1 MGNLCLPSYPEFMDA
16 KTGTLTRDEVAVE
29 SQWDLTG
36 LYSSDD
42 VWASELTEF
51 EAGIEK
57 YASFAGTLAESALNL
72 KACLEFDMNFSRQ
85 LEKLYTFAHLKNDED
100 KTNSLY
106 QGNFEKVMRLV
117 NEASQASSF
126 IRSEIM
132 SIPDDKMSAFLADKE
147 LEFYRFHLEQVL
159 RYRDHTLSEKEEA
172 LLAASGEMGRGMRD
186 VFDMLDNAD
195 LQLGEIEDEN
205 GETVA
210 LTHGNFQSLL
220 QSYDRRV
227 RQDAFNTYYKAY
239 ESHQYTYST
248 LLAGSIKKDLFYSRA
263 KKFPSYRAK
272 ALFSE
277 NIPVEVYDNLIESVH
292 QNLDPLYK
300 YFDLR
305 KRLLKLDELHM
316 YDCSVPLVAD
326 MKWHMPFEKAVEEIQ
341 SALSPLGE
349 EYVEQLTRG
358 LSGDRWT
365 DRYEN
370 KGKRSGAYSS
380 GCYDSNPFI
389 LMNYREDNINSAY
402 TLAHEAGHSMH
413 SLYSR
418 KNQPYLYSDYTIFV
432 AEVASTFNEALL
444 TRHFLSQDIA
454 PDMRIYLI
462 CREIDNFRGTL
473 YRQTMFAEFEHQVYK
488 AMENHEPLTLEPFKK
503 IYKDLLERYFGPAM
517 VLDDCLSLE
526 CFRIP
531 HFYFSFYVYKY
542 ATGISA
548 AYALADRVTSGGE
561 TELNDYLGF
570 LKSGGSKYP
579 IDLLKSAGVDMLSPE
594 PVRTALAKFS
604 TLVDEL
610 EHLTQ

>member
-1 MGNLCLPSYPEFMDA
+1 MDA
-16 KTGTLTRDEVAVE
+16 RTENPARDEIPVE
-29 SQWDLTG
+29 SQWDLSG
-36 LYSSDD
+36 LY
-42 VWASELTEF
+42 ASHDAWNAELVAL
-51 EAGIEK
+51 EAEVKK
-57 YASFAGTLAESALNL
+57 YASFVGTLGESALKF

-100 KTNSLY
+100 KTNNLY
-106 QGNFEKVMRLV
+106 QENFEKVMMLV
-117 NEASQASSF
+117 NEASKASSF
-126 IRSEIM
+126 IQSEIM
-132 SIPDDKMSAFLADKE
+132 SIPEDLMRGFLAEEE
-147 LEFYRFHLEQVL
+147 LAFYRYHLEQIL
-159 RYRDHTLSEKEEA
+159 RYRDYTLSEREEA
-172 LLAASGEMGRGMRD
+172 LLAASGEMGRSMRD
-186 VFDMLDNAD
+186 AFDMLDNAD
-195 LQLGEIEDEN
+195 LQLGTIEDEN
-205 GETVA
+205 GETVS
-210 LTHGNFQSLL
+210 LTHGNFQSFL
-220 QSYDRRV
+220 QNYDRRI
-227 RQDAFNTYYKAY
+227 RQDAFHTYYKAY

-263 KKFPSYRAK
+263 KNFPSYRAK

-277 NIPVEVYDNLIESVH
+277 NIPVEVYDNLIDSVH

-300 YFDLR
+300 YFGLR

-316 YDCSVPLVAD
+316 YDCSVPLVEGIN
-326 MKWHMPFEKAVEEIQ
+326 WHMPFEQAVKEIR
-341 SALSPLGE
+341 SALKPLGD
-349 EYVEQLTRG
+349 EYVEQVTCGLTN
-358 LSGDRWT
+358 DRWT

-389 LMNYREDNINSAY
+389 LMNYREDNINSVY

-444 TRHFLSQDIA
+444 TRHFLSQDIE

-488 AMENHEPLTLEPFKK
+488 AFEGNEPLTLESFKK
-503 IYKDLLERYFGPAM
+503 IYSGLLERYFGPEV
-517 VLDDCLSLE
+517 VLDDCLPLE

-594 PVRTALAKFS
+594 PVRTALEKFS

-610 EHLTQ
+610 ERLTSNH

>member
-1 MGNLCLPSYPEFMDA
+1 MDA
-16 KTGTLTRDEVAVE
+16 KAGTLTRDEVAVE

-42 VWASELTEF
+42 VWASELVEF
-51 EAGIEK
+51 EAGLEK
-57 YASFAGTLAESALNL
+57 YASFAGTLAESALKL

-100 KTNSLY
+100 KTNSFH

-117 NEASQASSF
+117 NEASRASSF

-132 SIPDDKMSAFLADKE
+132 SIPDDKISAFLADKE
-147 LEFYRFHLEQVL
+147 LEFYWFHLEQVL

-172 LLAASGEMGRGMRD
+172 LLAASGEMGRSMRD
-186 VFDMLDNAD
+186 AFDMLDNAD

-205 GETVA
+205 GETVT

-220 QSYDRRV
+220 QNYDRRV
-227 RQDAFNTYYKAY
+227 RQDAFNAYYKAY

-263 KKFPSYRAK
+263 KNFPSYRAK

-316 YDCSVPLVAD
+316 YDCGVPLVPD
-326 MKWHMPFEKAVEEIQ
+326 MKWHMPFEQAVEEVQ

-358 LSGDRWT
+358 LSVERWT

-488 AMENHEPLTLEPFKK
+488 AMESNEPLTLEPFKK
-503 IYKDLLERYFGPAM
+503 IYRDLLERYFGPSV

-579 IDLLKSAGVDMLSPE
+579 IDLLKSAEVDMLSPE

-610 EHLTQ
+610 EHLTH

>member
-1 MGNLCLPSYPEFMDA
+1 MDA
-16 KTGTLTRDEVAVE
+16 KAGTLTRGEVTVE

-42 VWASELTEF
+42 VWNTELTKL
-51 EAGIEK
+51 EAGIND
-57 YASFAGTLAESALNL
+57 YASFVGALGESALKL

-106 QGNFEKVMRLV
+106 QENFEKVMRLV
-117 NEASQASSF
+117 NEASRASSF
-126 IRSEIM
+126 IQSEIM
-132 SIPDDKMSAFLADKE
+132 SIPKDKISAFLTDKE
-147 LEFYRFHLEQVL
+147 LEFYRFHLERIL
-159 RYRDHTLSEKEEA
+159 RYRDHTLSAKEEA
-172 LLAASGEMGRGMRD
+172 LLAASGEMGRSMQD
-186 VFDMLDNAD
+186 AFDMLDNVD

-205 GETVA
+205 GETVF

-220 QSYDRRV
+220 QNYDRRV

-263 KKFPSYRAK
+263 KNFSSYRAK

-305 KRLLKLDELHM
+305 KRLLKLDELRM
-316 YDCSVPLVAD
+316 YDCSVSLVKD
-326 MKWHMPFEKAVEEIQ
+326 MRWHMPFERAVEEIR
-341 SALSPLGE
+341 SALNPLGE

-358 LSGDRWT
+358 LSVDRWT

-389 LMNYREDNINSAY
+389 LMNYREDNINSVY

-413 SLYSR
+413 SWYSR

-488 AMENHEPLTLEPFKK
+488 AMENNEPLTLEPFKK
-503 IYKDLLERYFGPAM
+503 IYRGLLERYFGPAV
-517 VLDDCLSLE
+517 VLEDCLSLE

-548 AYALADRVTSGGE
+548 AYALADRVLSGGE

-579 IDLLKSAGVDMLSPE
+579 IDLLKFAGVDMLSPE
-594 PVRTALAKFS
+594 PVITALAKFS

-610 EHLTQ
+610 EYLTQ

>member
-1 MGNLCLPSYPEFMDA
+1 MDA
-16 KTGTLTRDEVAVE
+16 QSGTIVRSEVSIE

-36 LYSSDD
+36 LYSLDD
-42 VWASELTEF
+42 VWSTELAEL
-51 EAGIEK
+51 EAEVEK
-57 YASFAGTLAESALNL
+57 YASFAGTLGESALKL
-72 KACLEFDMNFSRQ
+72 KACLEFDMKFSRQ

-100 KTNSLY
+100 KTSTLY
-106 QGNFEKVMRLV
+106 QGNFEKVMMLV
-117 NEASQASSF
+117 NEASRASSF

-132 SIPDDKMSAFLADKE
+132 SIPDEMMHEFLTDKE
-147 LEFYRFHLEQVL
+147 LEFYRFHLEKIL
-159 RYRDHTLSEKEEA
+159 RYRAHTLSEKEEA

-195 LQLGEIEDEN
+195 LKLGEIEDEK
-205 GETVA
+205 GETVT
-210 LTHGNFQSLL
+210 LTHGSFQSII

-227 RQDAFNTYYKAY
+227 RRDAFNTYYKAY

-248 LLAGSIKKDLFYSRA
+248 LLAGSIRKDLFYSRA
-263 KKFPSYRAK
+263 KKFASYRAK

-277 NIPVEVYDNLIESVH
+277 NIPVEVYDNLLESVH

-305 KRLLKLDELHM
+305 KRLLNLDELHI
-316 YDCSVPLVAD
+316 YDCNVPLVKD
-326 MKWHMPFEKAVEEIQ
+326 MKWNMSFDKAVEEIK
-341 SALSPLGE
+341 SALNPLGN
-349 EYVEQLTRG
+349 EYVEQLGCG
-358 LSGDRWT
+358 LSVDRWT

-413 SLYSR
+413 SFYSR

-454 PDMRIYLI
+454 PDMRVYLI

-488 AMENHEPLTLEPFKK
+488 AMEGNEPLTLESFKK
-503 IYKDLLERYFGPAM
+503 IYRNLLERYFGSGV

-594 PVRTALAKFS
+594 PVKTALAKFS
-604 TLVDEL
+604 ALVDEL
-610 EHLTQ
+610 EELTQ

>member
-1 MGNLCLPSYPEFMDA
+1 MDA
-16 KTGTLTRDEVAVE
+16 TTGPLVRDDIPAE

-42 VWASELTEF
+42 DWTAELVAL
-51 EAGIEK
+51 EAEVEK
-57 YASFAGTLAESALNL
+57 FATFAGTLGASALNL
-72 KACLEFDMNFSRQ
+72 KACLEFDMNFSRK
-85 LEKLYTFAHLKNDED
+85 LEKLHTFAHLKNDED

-106 QGNFEKVMRLV
+106 QGNYEKVMRLV
-117 NEASQASSF
+117 SEASRASSF
-126 IRSEIM
+126 IQSEIM
-132 SIPDDKMSAFLADKE
+132 SIPEDTMQEFMAEEE

-172 LLAASGEMGRGMRD
+172 LLAASGEMGRTMRD
-186 VFDMLDNAD
+186 AFDMLDNAD
-195 LQLGEIEDEN
+195 LQLGTIEGEN
-205 GETVA
+205 GDTVT

-220 QSYDRRV
+220 QNYDRKV
-227 RQDAFNTYYKAY
+227 RQDAFFTYYKAY

-248 LLAGSIKKDLFYSRA
+248 LLAGSIKKGLFYSRA
-263 KKFPSYRAK
+263 KNFSSYRAK

-277 NIPVEVYDNLIESVH
+277 NIPGEVYDNLIESV
-292 QNLDPLYK
+292 QENIAPLYK
-300 YFDLR
+300 YFELR
-305 KRLLKLDELHM
+305 KRLLKLDELHA
-316 YDCSVPLVAD
+316 YDCSVPLVKD
-326 MKWHMPFEKAVEEIQ
+326 IKWHMPFEQAVEEIG
-341 SALSPLGE
+341 SALKPLGKD
-349 EYVEQLTRG
+349 YVDKVTSG
-358 LSGDRWT
+358 LSVDRWT

-389 LMNYREDNINSAY
+389 LMNYREDNINSVY

-432 AEVASTFNEALL
+432 AEVASTFNESLL
-444 TRHFLSQDIA
+444 TRHFLSQDIE

-488 AMENHEPLTLEPFKK
+488 AAERNEPLMLESFKK
-503 IYKDLLERYFGPAM
+503 IYSDLLERYFGPG
-517 VLDDCLSLE
+517 VILDDCLPLE
-526 CFRIP
+526 CLRIP

-548 AYALADRVTSGGE
+548 AYALADRVIAGGE

-579 IDLLKSAGVDMLSPE
+579 IDLLKSAGVDMLSPD

-604 TLVDEL
+604 ALVDEL
-610 EHLTQ
+610 ESLTSDH

>member
-1 MGNLCLPSYPEFMDA
+1 MDA
-16 KTGTLTRDEVAVE
+16 KIGTLARDEVSAE

-36 LYSSDD
+36 LYSSDAD
-42 VWASELTEF
+42 WNAELTALEG
-51 EAGIEK
+51 EIK
-57 YASFAGTLAESALNL
+57 IYASFAGTLGESALKL

-85 LEKLYTFAHLKNDED
+85 LEKLHTFAHLKNDED

-106 QGNFEKVMRLV
+106 QGNYEKVMMLV
-117 NEASQASSF
+117 NEASKASSF
-126 IRSEIM
+126 MRSEIM
-132 SIPDDKMSAFLADKE
+132 SIPEDMMRRFLTKKE
-147 LEFYRFHLEQVL
+147 LEFYWFHLEQ
-159 RYRDHTLSEKEEA
+159 
-172 LLAASGEMGRGMRD
+172 
-186 VFDMLDNAD
+186 
-195 LQLGEIEDEN
+195 I
-205 GETVA
+205 
-210 LTHGNFQSLL
+210 FQSFL
-220 QSYDRRV
+220 QNYDRRV
-227 RQDAFNTYYKAY
+227 RQDAFHTYYKAY

-263 KKFPSYRAK
+263 KNFPSYRAK
-272 ALFSE
+272 SLFSE
-277 NIPVEVYDNLIESVH
+277 NIAMEVYDNLIESVH

-300 YFDLR
+300 YFGLR
-305 KRLLKLDELHM
+305 KHLLKLEDLHI
-316 YDCSVPLVAD
+316 YDCSVPLVEGI
-326 MKWHMPFEKAVEEIQ
+326 KWHMSFEQAVKEIRT
-341 SALSPLGE
+341 ALNPLGE
-349 EYVEQLTRG
+349 EYVEQVTRG
-358 LSGDRWT
+358 LTVDRWT

-389 LMNYREDNINSAY
+389 LMNYREDNINSVY

-444 TRHFLSQDIA
+444 TRHFLGQEID
-454 PDMRIYLI
+454 PDMRIYLV

-488 AMENHEPLTLEPFKK
+488 AAEGNDPLTLESFKK
-503 IYKDLLERYFGPAM
+503 IYSSLLERYFGPEV
-517 VLDDCLSLE
+517 VLDDCLPLE

-548 AYALADRVTSGGE
+548 AYALSDRVLSGGE
-561 TELNDYLGF
+561 AELNDYLGF

-594 PVRTALAKFS
+594 PVLTALAKFS
-604 TLVDEL
+604 ALVDEL
-610 EHLTQ
+610 EHLTSNHLKN

>member
-1 MGNLCLPSYPEFMDA
+1 MDA
-16 KTGTLTRDEVAVE
+16 KTEPLKRDEVPLD

-36 LYSSDD
+36 IYSSVED
-42 VWASELTEF
+42 WNKELTEL
-51 EAGIEK
+51 EAKIK
-57 YASFAGTLAESALNL
+57 TFPSFAGTLGDSALKL
-72 KACLEFDMNFSRQ
+72 RECLEFDMNFSRK

-100 KTNSLY
+100 KTNGFY
-106 QGNFEKVMRLV
+106 QANYEKAMRLV
-117 NEASQASSF
+117 SDAGKASSF

-132 SIPDDKMSAFLADKE
+132 SIPEDMMDSFLTGKE
-147 LEFYRFHLEQVL
+147 LEFYRFHLEQIL

-172 LLAASGEMGRGMRD
+172 LLAASGEMGRSMRD
-186 VFDMLDNAD
+186 AFDMLDNAD
-195 LQLGEIEDEN
+195 LQLGTIKDEN
-205 GETVA
+205 GETVP
-210 LTHGNFQSLL
+210 LSHGSFQSLL
-220 QSYDRRV
+220 QNYDRRV
-227 RQDAFNTYYKAY
+227 RKDTFHSYYKAY

-263 KKFPSYRAK
+263 KNFSSYQAK

-292 QNLDPLYK
+292 QNLEPLYK

-305 KRLLKLDELHM
+305 KHLLKVDELHI
-316 YDCSVPLVAD
+316 YDCSVPLVKD
-326 MKWHMPFEKAVEEIQ
+326 ISWHMSFEQAVEEIR
-341 SALSPLGE
+341 SALTPLGE
-349 EYVEQLTRG
+349 DYVEQMTRG
-358 LSGDRWT
+358 LLVDCWT

-389 LMNYREDNINSAY
+389 LMNYREDNINSTY

-444 TRHFLSQDIA
+444 TQHFLSQDIER
-454 PDMRIYLI
+454 DMRIYLI

-473 YRQTMFAEFEHQVYK
+473 YRQAMFAEFEHQVYQM
-488 AMENHEPLTLEPFKK
+488 AESNEPLTLESFKK
-503 IYKDLLERYFGPAM
+503 VYRELLERYFGPG
-517 VLDDCLSLE
+517 VFLDDCLSLE

-542 ATGISA
+542 AIW
-548 AYALADRVTSGGE
+548 
-561 TELNDYLGF
+561 F
-570 LKSGGSKYP
+570 
-579 IDLLKSAGVDMLSPE
+579 I
-594 PVRTALAKFS
+594 TANIK
-604 TLVDEL
+604 
-610 EHLTQ
+610 

>member
-1 MGNLCLPSYPEFMDA
+1 MDA
-16 KTGTLTRDEVAVE
+16 KIGTPARDEVSVE

-36 LYSSDD
+36 LYSSVDD
-42 VWASELTEF
+42 WNSDLAEL
-51 EAGIEK
+51 EADIKG
-57 YASFAGTLAESALNL
+57 FAFFVGTLGESALKL
-72 KACLEFDMNFSRQ
+72 KACLEFDMNFSRK

-100 KTNSLY
+100 KTNSLH
-106 QGNFEKVMRLV
+106 QGNYEKGMRLV
-117 NEASQASSF
+117 NEASKASSF

-132 SIPDDKMSAFLADKE
+132 SIPEDRMQTFLADKD

-159 RYRDHTLSEKEEA
+159 RYREHTLSEKEEA
-172 LLAASGEMGRGMRD
+172 LLAASGEMSRVTQD
-186 VFDMLDNAD
+186 AFDMLDNVD
-195 LQLGEIEDEN
+195 LQLGTIEDEK
-205 GETVA
+205 GETIS
-210 LTHGNFQSLL
+210 LTHANFQSLL
-220 QSYDRRV
+220 QNYDRRI
-227 RQDAFNTYYKAY
+227 RQDAFHTYYKAY
-239 ESHQYTYST
+239 ESHQYTYSS

-263 KKFPSYRAK
+263 KNFPSYRGK
-272 ALFSE
+272 ALFAE
-277 NIPVEVYDNLIESVH
+277 KIPVQVYDNLLESVH
-292 QNLDPLYK
+292 ENMAPLYK

-316 YDCSVPLVAD
+316 YDCGVPLVAD
-326 MKWHMPFEKAVEEIQ
+326 MKWHMPFEQAVEEIRL
-341 SALSPLGE
+341 ALAPLGE
-349 EYVEQLTRG
+349 EYVEEMTRG
-358 LSGDRWT
+358 LSSDRWT

-389 LMNYREDNINSAY
+389 LMNYREDNINSVY

-488 AMENHEPLTLEPFKK
+488 AAESNEPLLLEFFKK
-503 IYKDLLERYFGPAM
+503 IYRDLLECYFGPGV

-542 ATGISA
+542 ATGICA
-548 AYALADRVTSGGE
+548 AYALADRVCSGGKA
-561 TELNDYLGF
+561 ELNAYLGF
-570 LKSGGSKYP
+570 LQAGGSKYP
-579 IDLLKSAGVDMLSPE
+579 IDLLQSAGVDMLSPE

>member
-1 MGNLCLPSYPEFMDA
+1 MDA
-16 KTGTLTRDEVAVE
+16 KTNNPTRDEVSVE
-29 SQWDLTG
+29 FQWDLTG

-42 VWASELTEF
+42 LWNTELVAL
-51 EAGIEK
+51 EAEVIK
-57 YASFAGTLAESALNL
+57 YASLAGSLATSALKL
-72 KACLEFDMNFSRQ
+72 KECHEFDMNFSRQ
-85 LEKLYTFAHLKNDED
+85 LEKLHTFAHLKNDED
-100 KTNSLY
+100 KTNNLY
-106 QGNFEKVMRLV
+106 QAKYEKVMMLV
-117 NEASQASSF
+117 TKASKASSF

-132 SIPDDKMSAFLADKE
+132 AIPEDRMDAFLNDKE
-147 LEFYRFHLEQVL
+147 LEFYRFYLEQVL

-172 LLAASGEMGRGMRD
+172 LLAASGEMGRTMRD
-186 VFDMLDNAD
+186 AFDMLDNAD
-195 LQLGEIEDEN
+195 LQMGTIVDEN
-205 GETVA
+205 GETIS

-220 QSYDRRV
+220 QNYDRTV
-227 RQDAFNTYYKAY
+227 RQNAFHTYYKAY
-239 ESHQYTYST
+239 ESHQYTYSA
-248 LLAGSIKKDLFYSRA
+248 LLAGSIKKDLFYSQA
-263 KKFPSYRAK
+263 KNFSSYRTK

-277 NIPVEVYDNLIESVH
+277 NISAEVYDNLIESVH

-300 YFDLR
+300 YFGLR
-305 KRLLKLDELHM
+305 KRLLKLDALHM
-316 YDCSVPLVAD
+316 YDCSVPLVGGI
-326 MKWHMPFEKAVEEIQ
+326 KWHMPFDQAVEEIRT
-341 SALSPLGE
+341 ALAPLGK
-349 EYVEQLTRG
+349 EYVEQVTRG
-358 LSGDRWT
+358 LTLDRWT

-389 LMNYREDNINSAY
+389 LMNYREDNINSVY

-444 TRHFLSQDIA
+444 TRHFLGQDME
-454 PDMRIYLI
+454 PDMKIYLI

-488 AMENHEPLTLEPFKK
+488 AAEGNEPLTLDSFKN
-503 IYKDLLERYFGPAM
+503 IYKGLLELYFGPE
-517 VLDDCLSLE
+517 VTLDDCLPLE

-548 AYALADRVTSGGE
+548 AYALADRVQSGGE
-561 TELNDYLGF
+561 AALNDYLGF

-579 IDLLKSAGVDMLSPE
+579 LDLLKSAGVDMLSPE

-610 EHLTQ
+610 ERLTSHH

>member
-1 MGNLCLPSYPEFMDA
+1 MDA
-16 KTGTLTRDEVAVE
+16 RTENPARDEVPVE
-29 SQWDLTG
+29 SQWDLAG
-36 LYSSDD
+36 LYSSNVD
-42 VWASELTEF
+42 WNGELMEL
-51 EAGIEK
+51 EEQVK
-57 YASFAGTLAESALNL
+57 NYASFAGTLGESALKL
-72 KACLEFDMNFSRQ
+72 KLCLEFDMSFSRQ

-100 KTNSLY
+100 KTNNLY
-106 QGNFEKVMRLV
+106 QENFEKAMMLV
-117 NEASQASSF
+117 NEASKASSF

-132 SIPDDKMSAFLADKE
+132 SIPKDRVQEFLAEKE
-147 LEFYRFHLEQVL
+147 LQFYRFHLEQVL

-172 LLAASGEMGRGMRD
+172 LLAASGEMGRSMRD
-186 VFDMLDNAD
+186 AFDMLDNAD
-195 LQLGEIEDEN
+195 LQLGTIEDGN
-205 GETVA
+205 GETVS
-210 LTHGNFQSLL
+210 LTHGNFQSFL
-220 QSYDRRV
+220 QNYDRRI
-227 RQDAFNTYYKAY
+227 RQDAFHTYYKAY

-292 QNLDPLYK
+292 QNMDPLYK
-300 YFDLR
+300 YFGLR

-316 YDCSVPLVAD
+316 YDCSVPLVAGIN
-326 MKWHMPFEKAVEEIQ
+326 WHMPFEQAVKEIQ
-341 SALSPLGE
+341 TALSPLGE
-349 EYVEQLTRG
+349 EYVEQVTSGLTT
-358 LSGDRWT
+358 DRWT

-389 LMNYREDNINSAY
+389 LMNYREDNINSVY

-413 SLYSR
+413 SFYSR

-444 TRHFLSQDIA
+444 TRHFLGQDIE

-488 AMENHEPLTLEPFKK
+488 AAEGNEPLTLESFKK
-503 IYKDLLERYFGPAM
+503 IYSSLLERYFGPEV
-517 VLDDCLSLE
+517 VLDDCLPLE

-548 AYALADRVTSGGE
+548 AYALADRVISGEG

-610 EHLTQ
+610 EHLTSNH

>member
-1 MGNLCLPSYPEFMDA
+1 MDA
-16 KTGTLTRDEVAVE
+16 RTENPKRDEVPEE

-36 LYSSDD
+36 LYLSHTD
-42 VWASELTEF
+42 WNTELAEL
-51 EAGIEK
+51 EAEVKK
-57 YASFAGTLAESALNL
+57 YASFAGTLGESALKL
-72 KACLEFDMNFSRQ
+72 RACLEFDMNFSRQ

-100 KTNSLY
+100 KTNNLY
-106 QGNFEKVMRLV
+106 QENFEKVMMLV
-117 NEASQASSF
+117 NEASKASSF

-132 SIPDDKMSAFLADKE
+132 SISEELMQEFLAGKE
-147 LEFYRFHLEQVL
+147 LEFYRFHLEQIL
-159 RYRDHTLSEKEEA
+159 RYREHTLSEKEEA
-172 LLAASGEMGRGMRD
+172 LLAASGEMGRSMRD
-186 VFDMLDNAD
+186 AFDMLDNAD
-195 LQLGEIEDEN
+195 LQLGTIEDEN
-205 GETVA
+205 GETVS

-220 QSYDRRV
+220 QNYDRRI
-227 RQDAFNTYYKAY
+227 RQDAFHTYYKAY

-263 KKFPSYRAK
+263 KNFPSYRGK

-300 YFDLR
+300 YFGLR

-316 YDCSVPLVAD
+316 YDCSVPLVEGIN
-326 MKWHMPFEKAVEEIQ
+326 WHMPFDQAVEEIQ
-341 SALSPLGE
+341 SALSPLGN
-349 EYVEQLTRG
+349 EYVEQVTHGLTV
-358 LSGDRWT
+358 DRWT

-389 LMNYREDNINSAY
+389 LMNYREDNINSVY

-413 SLYSR
+413 SFYSR
-418 KNQPYLYSDYTIFV
+418 KNQSYLYSDYTIFV

-444 TRHFLSQDIA
+444 TRHFLSQDIE

-473 YRQTMFAEFEHQVYK
+473 YRQTMFAEFEYQVYK
-488 AMENHEPLTLEPFKK
+488 AAEGNEPLTLESFKK
-503 IYKDLLERYFGPAM
+503 IYSGLLERYSGPEV
-517 VLDDCLSLE
+517 VLDDCLPLE

-548 AYALADRVTSGGE
+548 AYALADKVVSGNAA
-561 TELNDYLGF
+561 ELNDYLGF

-610 EHLTQ
+610 EHLTSDP